1 MHSQQVS
8 LWQQGVLLDEQQG
21 HATHHHALCVC
32 PSSSNLY
39 LCFWIRYKKKLASN
53 QTSAS
58 TLPNLSWRIRTAPV
72 PPSSVKNSREMVGN
86 GGSREGTPVA
96 KYRLSSKTC
105 CGMVELWANNLKERC
120 CFVATLMS
128 HSLPM
133 LLTAGLTFL
142 DRSRCALVHGLEM
155 VYQQC
160 IRMPQCFDAARSEV
174 VPQSWSDIILRDCTA
189 AEQSLLLV

>member
-1 MHSQQVS
+1 MTNNRDTRHITMPCVC
-8 LWQQGVLLDEQQG
+8 V
-21 HATHHHALCVC
+21 HHHQTCICVFGFGTRRSWLPTKPQLPHC
-32 PSSSNLY
+32 RTFPGEFVLRQF
-39 LCFWIRYKKKLASN
+39 LQAASK
-53 QTSAS
+53 TVERWS
-58 TLPNLSWRIRTAPV
+58 
-72 PPSSVKNSREMVGN
+72 EMVV
-86 GGSREGTPVA
+86 RERVPPVA